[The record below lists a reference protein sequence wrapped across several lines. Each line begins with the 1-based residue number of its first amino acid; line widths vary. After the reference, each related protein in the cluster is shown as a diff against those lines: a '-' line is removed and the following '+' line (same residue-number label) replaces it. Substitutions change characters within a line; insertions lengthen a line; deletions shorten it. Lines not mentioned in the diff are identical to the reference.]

1 MLYNTIPMPKLKTNK
16 SAKKRF
22 KITKTG
28 KVLAKGQ
35 GKQHINTHM
44 SSKKKR
50 HIRTPKFQVDETL
63 VEHVLK
69 QLPYLKYAR

>member
-1 MLYNTIPMPKLKTNK
+1 MPKLHTNH

-22 KITKTG
+22 RITKKG
-28 KVLAKGQ
+28 KVLAKGG

-50 HIRTPKFQVDETL
+50 HIRTPKFQVHETL
-63 VEHVLK
+63 VEHVVK
-69 QLPYLKYAR
+69 QLPYAKYAR

>member
-1 MLYNTIPMPKLKTNK
+1 MPKLHTNH

-22 KITKTG
+22 KITRKG
-28 KVLAKGQ
+28 KVLAKSA

-50 HIRTPKFQVDETL
+50 HLRTPNFQVDETL
-63 VEHVLK
+63 VDHVIK
-69 QLPYLKYAR
+69 QLPYGGM

>member
-1 MLYNTIPMPKLKTNK
+1 MPKLHTNH

-22 KITKTG
+22 KISKKG
-28 KVLAKGQ
+28 KILAKGQ

-50 HIRTPKFQVDETL
+50 RIRTPKTQVHETL
-63 VEHVLK
+63 VDHVLK
-69 QLPYLKYAR
+69 QLPYIKYAR